1 MPERPTFELFLL
13 TWTAGIMDALSYL
26 RAGVFTA
33 NMTGNTVVLG
43 LSIAGRERSRAVLA
57 LAALC
62 AFAAG
67 CLLGSLVLVQGNQR
81 KHWTDDLKLGTGL
94 ELPFVAAFVLLST
107 LAPGKLPYSVS
118 VALTILGA
126 ISLGI
131 QSVAVRQL
139 RIAGVVTT
147 FITGT
152 VTTAV
157 VSSVAKM
164 KPGTGEPERGSPLL
178 MGTIVLC
185 YVLAAAVGAA
195 LVPRFRLLA
204 GILPLAA
211 VLAVLLRARS
221 FSRLP
226 H

>member
-1 MPERPTFELFLL
+1 MPESPTFELFLL

-43 LSIAGRERSRAVLA
+43 LAIAGRERSRAVPA

-62 AFAAG
+62 AFATG
-67 CLLGSLVLVQGNQR
+67 CLIGSFVLLR
-81 KHWTDDLKLGTGL
+81 RSPRRHWSDDLKLGSRL
-94 ELPFVAAFVLLST
+94 ELPFVAAFVLLSA
-107 LAPGKLPYSVS
+107 LEPGRPPYPVGIG
-118 VALTILGA
+118 LTILAA

-152 VTTAV
+152 MTTAV
-157 VSSVAKM
+157 ASWVAKRD
-164 KPGTGEPERGSPLL
+164 PGSGEQARGSPLL
-178 MGTIVLC
+178 LGSILLC
-185 YVLAAAVGAA
+185 YVIAAAVGAA
-195 LVPRFRLLA
+195 LLSRARLLPS
-204 GILPLAA
+204 ILALAA
-211 VLAVLLRARS
+211 VVTVLVRVRS
-221 FSRLP
+221 FSDLP
-226 H
+226 R